1 MVYNLNIEGQLPEE
15 FVEKRPKAE
24 GNSGQATVID
34 TQRSKAASNALSR
47 VREAAKRDSK
57 LQFSNLLNHVTVD
70 LLRQSY
76 LDLNHQAITGID
88 NVTWQ
93 EYGKE
98 LENHLPDLH
107 DRVQSERYQAKP
119 SKRIWI
125 PKSDG
130 QLRPIGIAALEDKIV
145 QQAVATIFGQ
155 IYEVDF
161 LGFSYGSRPGRSQHN
176 ALDAI
181 YVAITQKKVD
191 WVLDADISKFYDS
204 LDHEWLMKFVGH
216 RVTDPRMLR
225 LLRKFLRA
233 GVSED
238 GEWSKTVAG
247 TPQGGLSEAS
257 DNPPYLK

>member
-1 MVYNLNIEGQLPEE
+1 MVYNLNIEGQLPAE

-34 TQRSKAASNALSR
+34 TQGSKAASNALPR

-76 LDLNHQAITGID
+76 LALNRQAATGID

-98 LENHLPDLH
+98 LEKCLPDLH

-130 QLRPIGIAALEDKIV
+130 QQRPIGITALEDKIV
-145 QQAVATIFGQ
+145 QQAVATI
-155 IYEVDF
+155 
-161 LGFSYGSRPGRSQHN
+161 L
-176 ALDAI
+176 
-181 YVAITQKKVD
+181 
-191 WVLDADISKFYDS
+191 WVKGVRLWFVEFVKYSTNQS
-204 LDHEWLMKFVGH
+204 LTL
-216 RVTDPRMLR
+216 P
-225 LLRKFLRA
+225 
-233 GVSED
+233 
-238 GEWSKTVAG
+238 
-247 TPQGGLSEAS
+247 PQQTKA
-257 DNPPYLK
+257 